1 MIKISEIK
9 NKNDVKKLRPIKEKQ
24 DIYIPNINDK
34 NISRRNGMIYLLSGS
49 GGSGK
54 SSLILSMFKSKDYYR
69 GKFDNIY
76 YFCPACS
83 MDSINN
89 HPFKN
94 HDKVYNDLNVETLKE
109 IYDELSAV
117 IEPIEKVKKS
127 TFVDEDVKLDL
138 GSDTEEEPEIQYN
151 CILIDDF
158 GDQLKDVE
166 TQKML
171 SKMMIKARHIKTAF
185 IFLVQSYYLFPKI
198 LRKQITYCSIFKPKN
213 IEEWNSISSEL
224 LNMNKNNSLVLHDYI
239 YNEDYAHLDLDTTN
253 NKIYKNFNLLEI
265 DKI

>member
-83 MDSINN
+83 MDSILN

-94 HDKVYNDLNVETLKE
+94 HDKVYNDLTVGTLSE
-109 IYDELSAV
+109 IYNELSSV
-117 IEPIEKVKKS
+117 VEPIEKVKKS
-127 TFVDEDVKLDL
+127 PFLDDEVKVEI
-138 GSDTEEEPEIQYN
+138 EESESEPEIEYN
-151 CILIDDF
+151 CILIDDM
-158 GDQLKDVE
+158 GDVLKDIDI
-166 TQKML
+166 QKML

-185 IFLVQSYYLFPKI
+185 IFLIQSYYLFPKI
-198 LRKQITYCSIFKPKN
+198 LRKQLTYTSIFKPKN
-213 IEEWNSISSEL
+213 IEEWNSIAKEIL
-224 LNMNKNNSLVLHDYI
+224 HMNKDNGLILHDYI
-239 YNEDYAHLDLDTTN
+239 YNEDYAHLDIDTTN
-253 NKIYKNFNLLEI
+253 NKLYKNFNLLEI
-265 DKI
+265 NS

>member
-1 MIKISEIK
+1 MIKINEIK

-34 NISRRNGMIYLLSGS
+34 NISRRNGMIYLLTGS

-83 MDSINN
+83 MDSISN

-94 HDKVYNDLNVETLKE
+94 HDKVYNDLTVDALSE
-109 IYDELSAV
+109 IYNELSTV
-117 IEPIEKVKKS
+117 VEPIEKVKKS
-127 TFVDEDVKLDL
+127 PFLDEEVKQEVEE
-138 GSDTEEEPEIQYN
+138 SDEEPEIEYN

-158 GDQLKDVE
+158 ANQLKSIDIQ
-166 TQKML
+166 TML

-185 IFLVQSYYLFPKI
+185 IFLIQSYYLFPKI
-198 LRKQITYCSIFKPKN
+198 LRKQITYASIFKPKN
-213 IEEWNSISSEL
+213 IEEWNSISTEL
-224 LNMNKNNSLVLHDYI
+224 LNMNKNNAITLHDYI
-239 YNEDYAHLDLDTTN
+239 YDEDYAHMDLDTTN
-253 NKIYKNFNLLEI
+253 NKIYKNFNLLQI
-265 DKI
+265 NKT

>member
-1 MIKISEIK
+1 MKINEIK
-9 NKNDVKKLRPIKEKQ
+9 NKNDVTKLRPIKEKQ
-24 DIYIPNINDK
+24 DIYIPGINDK
-34 NISRRNGMIYLLSGS
+34 NISRRNGMIYVLSGS

-54 SSLILSMFKSKDYYR
+54 SSLILSMFKSPSYYR

-83 MDSINN
+83 MDSISN

-94 HDKVYNDLNVETLKE
+94 HDKVYNELNVETLQE
-109 IYDELSAV
+109 IYNELSTVA
-117 IEPIEKVKKS
+117 EPIEKQKKS
-127 TFVDEDVKLDL
+127 VFVDEI
-138 GSDTEEEPEIQYN
+138 EEVIDEDESEPEIEYN
-151 CILIDDF
+151 CILIDDM
-158 GDQLKDVE
+158 GSSLKQPDI
-166 TQKML
+166 QAML

-185 IFLVQSYYLFPKI
+185 IFLIQSYYLFPKI

-213 IEEWNSISSEL
+213 SEEWNSISKEL
-224 LNMNKNNSLVLHDYI
+224 LNLNKDNGLTLYDYV

-265 DKI
+265 DK